1 MQEACGVANVVN
13 IGDCV
18 WLRSRAFCCNHARMD
33 YESTAQ
39 SRTEVPQSFAPI
51 VLAISPNYTRGCD
64 QSEISVYVWCRL
76 TASRWHFFIDN
87 FLPQR
92 ITHQVQATSHCFCA
106 AAIEAVTS
114 DSSRQASL
122 CSEVLRQARSLG
134 RNAISG
140 SFSTRAGRCV
150 TPYQPGAEGSILLLI
165 PLYLVT
171 SRWCRTFGEIR
182 SSKRLVSTKRV
193 Q

>member
-1 MQEACGVANVVN
+1 LTIFSRSVLHIKFKQQVTVFALQQSKLSQVTVPAKLLFVVKYYAK
-13 IGDCV
+13 
-18 WLRSRAFCCNHARMD
+18 L
-33 YESTAQ
+33 
-39 SRTEVPQSFAPI
+39 EVS
-51 VLAISPNYTRGCD
+51 
-64 QSEISVYVWCRL
+64 
-76 TASRWHFFIDN
+76 
-87 FLPQR
+87 
-92 ITHQVQATSHCFCA
+92 
-106 AAIEAVTS
+106 
-114 DSSRQASL
+114 
-122 CSEVLRQARSLG
+122 

-165 PLYLVT
+165 PLYLFT